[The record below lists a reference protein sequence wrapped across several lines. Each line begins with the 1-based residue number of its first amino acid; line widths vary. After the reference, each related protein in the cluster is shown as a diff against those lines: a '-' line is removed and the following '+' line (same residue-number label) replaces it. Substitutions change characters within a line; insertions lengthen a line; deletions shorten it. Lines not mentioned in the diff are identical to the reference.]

1 MSQLHLVLR
10 KSERPGDV
18 IVVRKRAPATE
29 AQASVLGIIEEQR
42 VVIGAVYVP
51 EQLDTHGDFMTA
63 EEIRKGAYDYMRKAD
78 ALAQIDTN
86 HDNVRTGSYVV
97 ESFIS
102 RKGDPDFK
110 IEGTWVVGVH
120 IPDDDVWEAV
130 KRGEINGFSM
140 EAEVQTRES
149 SLLMPD
155 YPASMIGMTARAGED
170 NHVHTFE
177 VTFDAMGKVK
187 AGKTS
192 VFRDANGEEHFHKI
206 SHGTATDEGDGHAHR
221 FAYVDLIQEMS
232 NG

>member
-1 MSQLHLVLR
+1 VSQLHLVLR

-155 YPASMIGMTARAGED
+155 YPASMIGMTTLQARPERL
-170 NHVHTFE
+170 TPF
-177 VTFDAMGKVK
+177 
-187 AGKTS
+187 
-192 VFRDANGEEHFHKI
+192 
-206 SHGTATDEGDGHAHR
+206 ATPAPRRSSPWSSGRSSPGSSRPSRSRGRPPAR
-221 FAYVDLIQEMS
+221 
-232 NG
+232 